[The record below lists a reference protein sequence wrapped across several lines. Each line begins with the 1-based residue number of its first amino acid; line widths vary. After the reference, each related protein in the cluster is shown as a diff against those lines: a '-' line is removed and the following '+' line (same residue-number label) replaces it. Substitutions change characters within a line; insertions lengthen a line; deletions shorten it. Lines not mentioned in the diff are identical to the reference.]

1 MKLRLLLLLLLLSTL
16 FVLPTLVQSNSQ
28 SDSEPARIFR
38 GSVRQPLTGPSN
50 ASPVAIVAQFLRG
63 HGRDSITV
71 GSIVS
76 VAHQKR
82 ARDGITQARM
92 EQRVSGLWI
101 YDTYLKA
108 AITDRGELIH
118 LIEKT
123 VLVAGGPIAARIDE
137 RQALRAAL
145 QHLHPTLNL
154 SLRQIRREG
163 ADTVVFAG
171 HSFFHTE
178 PTVRRVAISLS
189 DGTLATGFLV
199 QTWTEASNLLH
210 ETLVSGDGAVLS
222 VELRTN
228 TDSYNIF
235 PIDPEKGAQ
244 TITPGP
250 GSGGNAYSPIG
261 WLGTGAQ
268 TTINIT
274 GNNAHAYLD
283 TDANN
288 APDAGGTPVTDGNF
302 LTAANLS
309 VAPTTSDNQNV
320 AVQNLFFHNNIIH
333 DLLYQHG
340 FDEAAGNFQENN
352 FGLGPRRSDSDSVN
366 AEAQDGGG
374 TDNAN
379 FATPRDGQNPRM
391 QMFLWTGKPS
401 HEVVVGSISYAAAG
415 AEFGPALDATGTTAQ
430 VAEAND
436 EVAPT
441 SDACEALPAGSLTGN
456 LALIDRGTCTFVVKV
471 KNAQDAGAVGVIMVN
486 NAGDSVFTMGGVDA
500 TITIPSVLVGQT
512 DGNAIRAA
520 IPTTATIRL
529 KDPPALQRDGD
540 LDSDIIYH
548 EYGHGLTWRM
558 IGRMSGP
565 MSGAIGEGMSD
576 VLAIV
581 INNNDRVGEYSFS
594 DPIGIR
600 SAPYTN
606 YPRTYG
612 DVAGTQIHF
621 DGEVYAAIGWRLL
634 EIFQANGLNKDD
646 LLGYMVDGMNFT
658 PTGPNFEEM
667 RDGILQSVANSNP
680 GHECLIWEAFAQY
693 GVGVGAQGRVRGSSV
708 VITESFTKPAQCL
721 P

>member
-28 SDSEPARIFR
+28 SDSQPARIFR

-63 HGRDSITV
+63 HGRDGITV
-71 GSIVS
+71 GSIVG
-76 VAHQKR
+76 VAQQKG
-82 ARDGITQARM
+82 ARHGITHARM

-108 AITDRGELIH
+108 ALTDRGEIIH

-123 VLVAGGPIAARIDE
+123 VPVAGGPAAARIDE

-145 QHLHPTLNL
+145 QQLHPTLNV

-163 ADTVVFAG
+163 VDTVVFAR
-171 HSFFHTE
+171 HPFFHTG

-235 PIDPEKGAQ
+235 PIDPEKTRQRKTA
-244 TITPGP
+244 GP
-250 GSGGNAYSPIG
+250 GAGGNTESPEG
-261 WLGTGAQ
+261 WLGAGAQ
-268 TTINIT
+268 TTVNIT
-274 GNNAHAYLD
+274 GNNVHAYLD
-283 TDANN
+283 ADANN
-288 APDAGGTPVTDGNF
+288 TPDAGGTDVTDGKF
-302 LTAANLS
+302 LSAADLS
-309 VAPTTSDNQNV
+309 VAPTTSTNQNV
-320 AVQNLFFHNNIIH
+320 AVQNLFFHNNVIH
-333 DLLYQHG
+333 DELYKHG
-340 FDEAAGNFQENN
+340 FDEAAGNFQEDN
-352 FGLGPRRSDSDSVN
+352 FGLGPSLGESDSVN

-379 FATPRDGQNPRM
+379 FATPADGQNPRM

-401 HEVVVGSISYAAAG
+401 HEVVVGTTSYAAAG
-415 AEFGPALDATGTTAQ
+415 AAFGPPLNATGITAE
-430 VAEAND
+430 VALAD
-436 EVAPT
+436 DGTAPT
-441 SDACEALPAGSLTGN
+441 SDACEALQAGSLSGK
-456 LALIDRGTCTFVVKV
+456 LALIDRGLCTFVVKV
-471 KNAQDAGAVGVIMVN
+471 KNAQNAGAVGVIVVN
-486 NAGDSVFTMGGVDA
+486 NQGDSVFTMGGADRK
-500 TITIPSVLVGQT
+500 ITIPSLFVGQT
-512 DGNAIRAA
+512 DGNTIRAA
-520 IPTTATIRL
+520 LPVTATIRL
-529 KDPPALQRDGD
+529 KNPPALQRDGD
-540 LDSDIIYH
+540 LDTDIVYH

-558 IGRMSGP
+558 IGGMSGP

-594 DPIGIR
+594 DPLGIR

-606 YPRTYG
+606 YGRTYG

-621 DGEVYAAIGWRLL
+621 DGEVYAAIGWRLW
-634 EIFQANGLNKDD
+634 EIFQANGLTRDD
-646 LLGYMVDGMNFT
+646 LFDYLVDGMNFT
-658 PTGPNFEEM
+658 PPGPNFEEM
-667 RDGILQSVANSNP
+667 RDGILQAVANSNP
-680 GHECLIWEAFAQY
+680 GHECLVWEAFAQY
-693 GVGVGAQGRVRGSSV
+693 GVGVGAQGRVRGPN
-708 VITESFTKPAQCL
+708 VIVTESFTKPAQCL

>member
-1 MKLRLLLLLLLLSTL
+1 MKWRFLLLIVLLSTL
-16 FVLPTLVQSNSQ
+16 FVLPTLVHSNSQ
-28 SDSEPARIFR
+28 SNSLMTRVFR
-38 GSVRQPLTGPSN
+38 GSVTQPLTGPSN

-63 HGRDSITV
+63 HGRDGTTV

-76 VAHQKR
+76 VAQQKG
-82 ARDGITQARM
+82 ARQGITHARM
-92 EQRVSGLWI
+92 EQRVSGLWV

-108 AITDRGELIH
+108 ALTDQGELLH
-118 LIEKT
+118 LIEK
-123 VLVAGGPIAARIDE
+123 VAPVPAGPITAARVDE

-145 QHLHPTLNL
+145 QRLYPSLNI
-154 SLRQIRREG
+154 SLTPIRRDS
-163 ADTVVFAG
+163 DTVLFAR
-171 HSFFHTE
+171 HPFFHTE
-178 PTVRRVAISLS
+178 PTVSRVAISLS

-210 ETLVSGDGAVLS
+210 ETLVSGDGSVLS

-235 PIDPEKGAQ
+235 PIDPEKTLQQVTAG
-244 TITPGP
+244 PGP
-250 GSGGNAYSPIG
+250 GNTESPAG

-283 TDANN
+283 ADANN
-288 APDAGGTPVTDGNF
+288 APDAGGAAVTDGNF
-302 LTAANLS
+302 LSAANLFT
-309 VAPTTSDNQNV
+309 APTTSDNQNV
-320 AVQNLFFHNNIIH
+320 AVQNLFFHNNVIH
-333 DLLYQHG
+333 DELYKHG
-340 FDEAAGNFQENN
+340 FDEAAGNFQEDN
-352 FGLGPRRSDSDSVN
+352 FGLGPRRGGSDSVN

-401 HEVVVGSISYAAAG
+401 HEVVVGTTSYAAAG
-415 AEFGPALDATGTTAQ
+415 AAFGPTLDATGITGE

-436 EVAPT
+436 GTAPT
-441 SDACEALPAGSLTGN
+441 SDACEALPAGSLSGK

-471 KNAQDAGAVGVIMVN
+471 KNAQNAGAIGAIVVN
-486 NAGDSVFTMGGVDA
+486 NQGDSVFTMGGADA
-500 TITIPSVLVGQT
+500 TITIPSVFVGQT
-512 DGNAIRAA
+512 DGNTIRAA
-520 IPTTATIRL
+520 LPPVTAIIRL

-540 LDSDIIYH
+540 LDTDVVYH

-558 IGRMSGP
+558 IGRMSGA

-576 VLAIV
+576 VLAII
-581 INNNDRVGEYSFS
+581 INDNDVVGEYSFS
-594 DPIGIR
+594 DPKGIR

-612 DVAGTQIHF
+612 DVTGSEVHF
-621 DGEVYAAIGWRLL
+621 DGEVYGAIGWRLW
-634 EIFQANGLNKDD
+634 EIFKTNTLSRD
-646 LLGYMVDGMNFT
+646 LLLDYMVDGMNYT
-658 PTGPNFEEM
+658 PAGPTFEEM
-667 RDGILQSVANSNP
+667 RDGILQSVANS
-680 GHECLIWEAFAQY
+680 GSGRECLIWEAFAQY
-693 GVGVGAQGRVRGSSV
+693 GVGVGAQGTTHGSK
-708 VITESFTKPAQCL
+708 VIVTESFAVPPECQ